1 MTLKKHRE
9 SVFKSFREN
18 KKEIKRAEKDIKWKE
33 WFNSPEQVEGRRQ
46 MKKHTEWAA
55 ICRLGGIGDYCAKYD
70 KPEMLEAH
78 RQLHSLQ
85 WEQENP
91 RQRNMKAIL
100 EFNLPEE
107 EEQFDVATKAMDWA
121 LLAWDIDQFMRNK
134 IKYDQDRDGILQLV
148 RDRLNFNMEEKGL
161 QYPE

>member
-9 SVFKSFREN
+9 SVFKSFRGN

-46 MKKHTEWAA
+46 MKKHMEWAA

-78 RQLHSLQ
+78 KQLHSLQ

-107 EEQFDVATKAMDWA
+107 EEQFNAANNGMDWA
-121 LLAWDIDQFMRNK
+121 LLAWDIDQFIRNK
-134 IKYDQDRDGILQLV
+134 IKYEQDRDGILQLV

-161 QYPE
+161 NFPE